1 MQERS
6 LFRSRVSDRFA
17 ALRTPVMLGILIL
30 VLPLVA
36 LQTTV
41 KPPIAMTG
49 ARRGNYHLG
58 SGEIKVTIAKL
69 LGCLTDVSQR

>member
-1 MQERS
+1 
-6 LFRSRVSDRFA
+6 
-17 ALRTPVMLGILIL
+17 MLGILIL